1 MYKKIFKKKMKIL
14 FYLTL
19 IILLKVYNYNITM
32 LYILYL
38 FINYIGTLI

>member
-1 MYKKIFKKKMKIL
+1 MYKKYLRKMKII

-19 IILLKVYNYNITM
+19 IILLKIYNYNITM